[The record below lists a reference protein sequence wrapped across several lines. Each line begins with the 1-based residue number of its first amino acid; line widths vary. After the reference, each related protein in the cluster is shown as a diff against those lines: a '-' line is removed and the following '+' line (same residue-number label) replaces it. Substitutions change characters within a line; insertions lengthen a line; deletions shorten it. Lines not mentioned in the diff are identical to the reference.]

1 MGEKWPL
8 VTPEPVE
15 FEKQTIE
22 VQDFTPSFSKNLGNM
37 PQINE
42 EKNETCQHVT
52 GWTWKH

>member
-42 EKNETCQHVT
+42 EKTKDVNM
-52 GWTWKH
+52 